1 MSYILDALKR
11 ADAERDRGQ
20 VPGLHAHPLG
30 EGSAQTRQGAPRWAL
45 WGGLSAGAVVLAA
58 LAWRMGADANAPV
71 PMPVAARP
79 APAEVAAPAPV
90 VVATAPVTPTQ
101 APTSVAPDVPSY
113 APPPVA
119 AAPRPA
125 NEASPVPAASSPALA
140 LAPVTKPGASVAPP
154 PPAGSGAAAPAAAR
168 IPMLSELPSSLR
180 QQLPTLTVGGSVYSD
195 DAASRF
201 IMLNGDVVK
210 EGAQPAPG
218 LVVERIEPR
227 SAVLR
232 FKGER
237 FRLPY

>member
-30 EGSAQTRQGAPRWAL
+30 EGSARTSPGASRWAL
-45 WGGLSAGAVVLAA
+45 WGGLVAGAIVLAA

-71 PMPVAARP
+71 PVAAQQAPAVVATPAPVAVAP
-79 APAEVAAPAPV
+79 APAVTPKPAPIG
-90 VVATAPVTPTQ
+90 
-101 APTSVAPDVPSY
+101 VAPDVSSY
-113 APPPVA
+113 APPPA
-119 AAPRPA
+119 AAAQRPA
-125 NEASPVPAASSPALA
+125 KEARPATMASSPAVA
-140 LAPVTKPGASVAPP
+140 VPPVTKPGAAAASPAPASSVT
-154 PPAGSGAAAPAAAR
+154 AAPAAAR
-168 IPMLSELPSSLR
+168 IPLLSELPSSLR
-180 QQLPTLTVGGSVYSD
+180 QQLPALKVSGSVYSD

-210 EGAQPAPG
+210 EGAQPAPE